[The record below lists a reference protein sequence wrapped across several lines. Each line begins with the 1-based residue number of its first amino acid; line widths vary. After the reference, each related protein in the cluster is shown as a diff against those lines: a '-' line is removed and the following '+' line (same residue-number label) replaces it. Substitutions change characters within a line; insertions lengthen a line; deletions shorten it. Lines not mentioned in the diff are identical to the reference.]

1 MLGNP
6 VSGLD
11 QLPAAEGAEKGVP
24 NSVTSSRDDSQTLG
38 YGLADSPAGL
48 AAWIYDKFAAC
59 TYSGGEPE
67 RVLTRDEM
75 LYDITLYLLGHQQR
89 DVVLAALLGKQ
100 GQRLQ
105 RRGHLDPRC
114 RDGLSRRDLSGA
126 AELGRAQLSQAHLFP

>member
-75 LYDITLYLLGHQQR
+75 RYDITLSLLGHQQR
-89 DVVLAALLGKQ
+89 DVDTGSHQVLDQRGCRASRGRFGGRPDLLGTAI
-100 GQRLQ
+100 R
-105 RRGHLDPRC
+105 
-114 RDGLSRRDLSGA
+114 SGA
-126 AELGRAQLSQAHLFP
+126 HKAEGHIIGA